1 MKKILLIF
9 SFALLILISSCS
21 KTESL
26 YSKYSDLTYL
36 KVGELMDGETYDLLV
51 PVDGK
56 SSCVYHYKVYDYQSN
71 FTRLTI
77 QYIYDCKYL
86 TDGNVSDNILT
97 GIFFNFDCPFTINT
111 LESLLG
117 MDVTAYRQGNKYAV
131 SNYFDNPEKEV
142 SSFVLIE
149 QYLPVMVSNENRE
162 YVVLVPINVNH
173 FLLRNGNIYNFI
185 KEVENFED
193 VIEEYDFVKRQ

>member
-1 MKKILLIF
+1 M
-9 SFALLILISSCS
+9 
-21 KTESL
+21 
-26 YSKYSDLTYL
+26 
-36 KVGELMDGETYDLLV
+36 
-51 PVDGK
+51 
-56 SSCVYHYKVYDYQSN
+56 VY
-71 FTRLTI
+71 
-77 QYIYDCKYL
+77 
-86 TDGNVSDNILT
+86 NVSDNILT